1 MARDSRYDVLFEPVQ
16 LGPVRAKNRFFQVPH
31 CNGMG
36 YRDPT
41 AQAAMRSV
49 KAEGG
54 WAVVCTEQ
62 VEIHPSSDIT
72 PFIELR
78 LWDDGDLPALARIA
92 SAIHDGG
99 ALAGI
104 ELAHNGMNAPNLASR
119 EPPLG
124 PAHLP
129 VVTWSNDPV
138 QARMMSLSDIADLR
152 RWHRAAVRRAL
163 AAGYDVI
170 YAYAGHNLSM
180 LHHFLS
186 PRYNQRTDGYGGSVA
201 NRARLLAEILAD
213 TREECEGRAA
223 VACRLTVDE
232 GLGDLGITPAEAGE
246 VISLL
251 DHLPDVWDL
260 VLGSWELDSATSR
273 FAAEAAREPLIAG
286 LKQLSAKPVIGVG
299 RFTSPDTMVRQVRA
313 GILDMIGAARPSIAD
328 PFLPSKI
335 ESGRL
340 EDIRECI
347 GCNICISGDMTMSP
361 IRCTQNPSMGEEWR
375 RGWHPERIRPAVSS
389 GASVLVVGAGPAGLE
404 AARALGQRGYP
415 VLLAEASRSL
425 GGRVVREASLPGLAA
440 WRRVAEYRIGQL
452 SRHYGDLVTLARGEA
467 VTADDALGSGFTD
480 ILVATGAS
488 WRADGVGRWHTT
500 AIPVCADAVVL
511 TPDDLLGGDG
521 LAGRLGA
528 AARRVLVFDDDHYY
542 MGGVL
547 AELLAG
553 LGHEVRLVTPAP
565 LVSSWTANTL
575 EIGDIQRRV
584 LEAGIVV
591 SAGTVLVAVGAG
603 EARLACAYTGAESS
617 VPADVVLLVTARVPR
632 DELFLSLE
640 ERRDEFAARGVRSV
654 RCVGDAWAPST
665 IAGAVWAGRRYAEEF
680 DTPGP
685 PSRDRGYLREYTALA
700 DWSGHKPGLRG
711 PARPALARPGSA
723 RATPWGTRPVWFPSA
738 PSAPFAAVRSRRGE
752 CRPGWPVLQRPDRL
766 PPGRP
771 LLGLPGGWGRRRRRR
786 PGR

>member
-1 MARDSRYDVLFEPVQ
+1 MAGAYDVLFEPVQ

-78 LWDDGDLPALARIA
+78 LWDDGDIPALARIA

-104 ELAHNGMNAPNLASR
+104 ELAHNGMNAPNLSSR
-119 EPPLG
+119 EPPMG

-163 AAGYDVI
+163 AAGYDIV
-170 YAYAGHNLSM
+170 YVYSGHNLSM

-186 PRYNQRTDGYGGSVA
+186 PRYNQRTDCYGGSVA
-201 NRARLLAEILAD
+201 NRARLLGEILSD

-232 GLGDLGITPAEAGE
+232 GIGPAGITPGEAGE

-273 FAAEAAREPLIAG
+273 FAAEAAREPLILG
-286 LKQLSAKPVIGVG
+286 LKALSAKPVVGVG

-328 PFLPSKI
+328 PFLPAKI
-335 ESGRL
+335 RDGRL

-375 RGWHPERIRPAVSS
+375 RGWHPERIRPRSS
-389 GASVLVVGAGPAGLE
+389 PDGSVLVVGAGPAGLE
-404 AARALGQRGYP
+404 AARALGQRGYQ
-415 VLLAEASRSL
+415 VMLAEAGRVL

-440 WRRVAEYRIGQL
+440 WRRVADYRIGQL
-452 SRHYGDLVTLARGEA
+452 SRHYRDVVTIARGDFI
-467 VTADDALGSGFTD
+467 TADDALGSGFTD

-488 WRADGVGRWHTT
+488 WRADGVGRWHTS
-500 AIPVCADAVVL
+500 AIPVASDAVVL
-511 TPDDLLGGDG
+511 TPDDLMAGDS
-521 LAGRLGA
+521 RLLLPGA
-528 AARRVLVFDDDHYY
+528 AAQRVLVFDDDHYY
-542 MGGVL
+542 LGGVL

-584 LEAGIVV
+584 RAAGIVV
-591 SAGTVLVAVGAG
+591 SANTVLVAVGAG
-603 EARLACAYTGAESS
+603 EARVACAYTGAES
-617 VPADVVLLVTARVPR
+617 VVAADAVVMVTARLPR
-632 DELFLSLE
+632 DELFRSLE
-640 ERRDEFAARGVRSV
+640 ERQDEFAARGVRSV
-654 RCVGDAWAPST
+654 RCVGDAWAPAT
-665 IAGAVWAGRRYAEEF
+665 IAAAVWAGRRYAEELG
-680 DTPGP
+680 TPGP
-685 PSRDRGYLREYTALA
+685 PSRDRAYLREYTALA
-700 DWSGHKPGLRG
+700 E
-711 PARPALARPGSA
+711 PAGYGTELAPTGGVPAASRP
-723 RATPWGTRPVWFPSA
+723 
-738 PSAPFAAVRSRRGE
+738 
-752 CRPGWPVLQRPDRL
+752 RPDRNDATSWRL
-766 PPGRP
+766 
-771 LLGLPGGWGRRRRRR
+771 
-786 PGR
+786 

>member
-1 MARDSRYDVLFEPVQ
+1 VSPYDILFEPVQ

-41 AQAAMRSV
+41 AQAAMRNV

-92 SAIHDGG
+92 DAIHAGG

-104 ELAHNGMNAPNLASR
+104 ELAHNGMNAPNLSSR
-119 EPPLG
+119 EPPMG

-152 RWHRAAVRRAL
+152 RWHRLAVRRAL
-163 AAGYDVI
+163 AAGYDVV
-170 YAYAGHNLSM
+170 YVYAGHNLSM

-186 PRYNQRTDGYGGSVA
+186 PRYNQRTDCYGGSVA
-201 NRARLLAEILAD
+201 NRARLLAEILSD

-232 GLGDLGITPAEAGE
+232 GLGSAGITPAEAGE
-246 VISLL
+246 VISML

-273 FAAEAAREPLIAG
+273 FAAEASREPLIAG
-286 LKQLSAKPVIGVG
+286 LKQLSAKPVVGVG

-328 PFLPSKI
+328 PFLPVKI
-335 ESGRL
+335 QEGRL

-375 RGWHPERIRPAVSS
+375 RGWHPERIRPRASD
-389 GASVLVVGAGPAGLE
+389 ASVLIVGAGPAGLE
-404 AARALGQRGYP
+404 AARALGQRGYQ
-415 VLLAEASRSL
+415 VMLAEAGREL
-425 GGRVVREASLPGLAA
+425 GGRVVREASLPGLAS

-452 SRHYGDLVTLARGEA
+452 ERHYRDFVTVARGEA
-467 VTADDALGSGFTD
+467 VTADDALGAGFTD
-480 ILVATGAS
+480 ILVATGAW
-488 WRADGVGRWHTT
+488 WRRDGVGRWHTS
-500 AIPVCADAVVL
+500 AIPVDPGAVVL
-511 TPDDLLGGDG
+511 TPDDLLGGDHP
-521 LAGRLGA
+521 LLLPGA

-542 MGGVL
+542 LGGVL
-547 AELLAG
+547 AELLAR
-553 LGHEVRLVTPAP
+553 LGHQVRLVTPAP

-575 EIGDIQRRV
+575 EVGDIQRRV
-584 LEAGIVV
+584 LGAGILVE
-591 SAGTVLVAVGAG
+591 ANRVLVAVGAG
-603 EARLACAYTGAESS
+603 EARTACAFTGSQAS
-617 VPADVVLLVTARVPR
+617 VAADAVLLVTARIPR
-632 DELFLSLE
+632 DDLLVAL
-640 ERRDEFAARGVRSV
+640 ERRQDEWQAGGVRSV
-654 RCVGDAWAPST
+654 QCVGDAWAPST
-665 IAGAVWAGRRYAEEF
+665 IAGAVWAGRRYAEEL

-685 PSRDRGYLREYTALA
+685 PSRDRNYRREYTALA
-700 DWSGHKPGLRG
+700 ASPGYRTG
-711 PARPALARPGSA
+711 
-723 RATPWGTRPVWFPSA
+723 
-738 PSAPFAAVRSRRGE
+738 
-752 CRPGWPVLQRPDRL
+752 
-766 PPGRP
+766 
-771 LLGLPGGWGRRRRRR
+771 
-786 PGR
+786 

>member
-1 MARDSRYDVLFEPVQ
+1 VRDSRYDILFEPVQ

-41 AQAAMRSV
+41 AQAAMRTV

-54 WAVVCTEQ
+54 WSVVCTEQ

-92 SAIHDGG
+92 DAIHAGG

-104 ELAHNGMNAPNLASR
+104 ELAHNGMNAPNLSSR
-119 EPPLG
+119 EAPLG

-138 QARMMSLSDIADLR
+138 QARMMSASDLADLR
-152 RWHRAAVRRAL
+152 RWHRLAVRRAL

-170 YAYAGHNLSM
+170 YVYSGHNLSM

-186 PRYNQRTDGYGGSVA
+186 RRYNQRTDSYGGSVA
-201 NRARLLAEILAD
+201 NRARLLAEVLED
-213 TREECEGRAA
+213 TREECAGRAA

-232 GLGDLGITPAEAGE
+232 GIGDAGITRAEAAE

-273 FAAEAAREPLIAG
+273 FAAEAEREPLIAG
-286 LKQLSAKPVIGVG
+286 LKQLSAKPVVGVG
-299 RFTSPDTMVRQVRA
+299 RFTSPDTMVHQVRA

-328 PFLPSKI
+328 PFLPAKI
-335 ESGRL
+335 EAGDL
-340 EDIRECI
+340 DDIRECI

-361 IRCTQNPSMGEEWR
+361 IRCTQNPAMGEEWR
-375 RGWHPERIRPAVSS
+375 RGWHPERIRPRESD
-389 GASVLVVGAGPAGLE
+389 ASVLIVGAGPAGLE

-415 VLLAEASRSL
+415 VMLAEASNEL
-425 GGRVVREASLPGLAA
+425 GGRVAREAGLPGLAA

-452 SRHYGDLVTLARGEA
+452 ERRYRDLVTIGRGEEI
-467 VTADDALGSGFTD
+467 TPDDALGYGFTD
-480 ILVATGAS
+480 ILVATGAR
-488 WRADGVGRWHTT
+488 WRGDGVGRWHTT
-500 AIPVCADAVVL
+500 AIPVAAGARVL
-511 TPDDLLGGDG
+511 TPDDLLAGDHP
-521 LAGRLGA
+521 LGRAGA
-528 AARRVLVFDDDHYY
+528 AVSAAPQRIVVFDDDHYY
-542 MGGVL
+542 LGGVL
-547 AELLAG
+547 AELLAR

-584 LEAGIVV
+584 RAAGIIVDT
-591 SAGTVLVAVGAG
+591 SRVLVAVGAG
-603 EARLACAYTGAESS
+603 EARTACAFTGSETG
-617 VPADVVLLVTARVPR
+617 VPADAVLLVTARLPR
-632 DELFLSLE
+632 DDLFLAL
-640 ERRDEFAARGVRSV
+640 ERRQDEWPARGVRSV
-654 RCVGDAWAPST
+654 RCAGDAWAPAT
-665 IAGAVWAGRRYAEEF
+665 IAAAVWAGRRYAEEL
-680 DTPGP
+680 DTAGP

-700 DWSGHKPGLRG
+700 AAPGYR
-711 PARPALARPGSA
+711 
-723 RATPWGTRPVWFPSA
+723 T
-738 PSAPFAAVRSRRGE
+738 
-752 CRPGWPVLQRPDRL
+752 D
-766 PPGRP
+766 
-771 LLGLPGGWGRRRRRR
+771 
-786 PGR
+786 